1 MNVLMISTDRKIFED
16 GSMVRSRML
25 EYGKLFDELHIIV
38 FSKERNKTKI
48 SDNIFIYSTNSMSK
62 FFYIINAVKIGKKI
76 VKTSPNN
83 FIITTQDP
91 FETGIS
97 GWLIAKKFKIK
108 LQLQIHTDFLS
119 RYFVQK
125 SLLNRL
131 RVVVAKFLLPKT
143 NCIRVVSKRIA
154 DTLKTIVDDSKIQ
167 ILPIFIDIEKIKNV
181 SIKVDLRKK
190 YPQFDFI
197 ILMSSRLEKEKNISL
212 AIFIMKEIIKEY
224 PKTGLIIVGEGR
236 ERKSLKS
243 QISSLKLDGNVIF
256 DGWQNKDVL
265 FSYYKTADLFLLT
278 SDYEGY
284 GMTIIEALAA
294 GLPVISTDVG
304 VAREAG
310 AKVIERVSMKKD
322 IIEYM
327 GKNKE
332 MAELKNYPYKNK
344 QDYLEKFKKLLICV
358 S

>member
-108 LQLQIHTDFLS
+108 LQLQIHTDFLNK
-119 RYFVQK
+119 YFIQK

-131 RVVVAKFLLPKT
+131 RVVVAKFLLLKT
-143 NCIRVVSKRIA
+143 NCIRVVSKKIA
-154 DTLKTIVDDSKIQ
+154 DTLKTIVDDSKIKNA
-167 ILPIFIDIEKIKNV
+167 PIKI
-181 SIKVDLRKK
+181 DLRKK

-212 AIFIMKEIIKEY
+212 AIFVMKEIIKKY
-224 PKTGLIIVGEGR
+224 PETWLIIVGEGR

-256 DGWQNKDVL
+256 DGWQNKDAL

-278 SDYEGY
+278 SNYEGY

-310 AKVIERVSMKKD
+310 AKVTERVSMEKD
-322 IIEYM
+322 IIEYI
-327 GKNKE
+327 GKSE
-332 MAELKNYPYKNK
+332 EIAELKNYPYKNK